1 MTHTG
6 AKSKYAY
13 LKEPVWV
20 DTMTVGCAL
29 GANNCNNIP
38 FEGAEVGNLNTQ
50 VTLDLEL
57 GINTGAQ
64 GIMVRPAS
72 APWTP

>member
-1 MTHTG
+1 
-6 AKSKYAY
+6 Y

-20 DTMTVGCAL
+20 DTMTVGCVL
-29 GANNCNNIP
+29 GANDCDNIAS
-38 FEGAEVGNLNTQ
+38 EGTEVGNLNTE

-57 GINTGAQ
+57 GTNTGAQ
-64 GIMVRPAS
+64 GIVVRPAS